1 MKRNSAVIVRRLAIG
16 LVVLGLTAPTWAQ
29 KPAEAKADSKSTEP
43 KPTVIKP
50 GKIHE
55 KCMAVTSAQKL
66 EYQFTAS
73 KPVNFNIHFHV
84 GDAVYYP
91 VKRDKTTSAADR
103 FQPTKAKEDYCL
115 MWENKTSEDV
125 EVTYSA
131 KIVK

>member
-1 MKRNSAVIVRRLAIG
+1 MQ
-16 LVVLGLTAPTWAQ
+16 VVLTGATLSLAMSAGAQ
-29 KPAEAKADSKSTEP
+29 TEES
-43 KPTVIKP
+43 KPTIIKP
-50 GKIHE
+50 GKFAE
-55 KCMAVTSAQKL
+55 KCMAVTAAQKL

-91 VKRDKTTSAADR
+91 VKREKTTAEADR

-125 EVTYSA
+125 ELKYSA
-131 KIVK
+131 KVIK

>member
-1 MKRNSAVIVRRLAIG
+1 MNGRSGVGCRGWGALVGAVFIGVSAAAFAQ
-16 LVVLGLTAPTWAQ
+16 APA
-29 KPAEAKADSKSTEP
+29 EP

-50 GKIHE
+50 GKMYE
-55 KCMAVTSAQKL
+55 KCMAVTAAQKL
-66 EYQFTAS
+66 EYQFTTS

-91 VKRDKTTSAADR
+91 VKRDKTTGEADR

-125 EVTYSA
+125 ELKYSA
-131 KIVK
+131 KVVK

>member
-1 MKRNSAVIVRRLAIG
+1 MNLRHASQWALASAALLAT
-16 LVVLGLTAPTWAQ
+16 TASWAQ
-29 KPAEAKADSKSTEP
+29 SEP

-50 GKIHE
+50 GKFHE
-55 KCMAVTSAQKL
+55 KCMAVTAAQKL
-66 EYQFTAS
+66 EYQFTSS

-91 VKRDKTTSAADR
+91 VKRDKTTREADR

-125 EVTYSA
+125 ELSYSA
-131 KIVK
+131 KVVK